1 MIWWKKLI
9 YPFVWIAVM
18 AIIGILKLFTWLERE
33 SKELL
38 SNWQPSRCD
47 GKLRV
52 FRRIGYFLRRW
63 SKRMDRNITTR
74 KWELNNFTK
83 EELID
88 MYINIYD
95 AQTRA
100 ENAIDFLETA
110 KQSLEEEVE
119 RLKQRDYQGVLQ
131 NICETLKEIRDILK
145 RG

>member
-1 MIWWKKLI
+1 MNK
-9 YPFVWIAVM
+9 
-18 AIIGILKLFTWLERE
+18 
-33 SKELL
+33 
-38 SNWQPSRCD
+38 
-47 GKLRV
+47 
-52 FRRIGYFLRRW
+52 
-63 SKRMDRNITTR
+63 TR

-110 KQSLEEEVE
+110 KQSLEEEVG

>member
-1 MIWWKKLI
+1 
-9 YPFVWIAVM
+9 
-18 AIIGILKLFTWLERE
+18 
-33 SKELL
+33 
-38 SNWQPSRCD
+38 
-47 GKLRV
+47 
-52 FRRIGYFLRRW
+52 
-63 SKRMDRNITTR
+63 MDRNITTR

-100 ENAIDFLETA
+100 ENAIDFLETV

>member
-1 MIWWKKLI
+1 
-9 YPFVWIAVM
+9 
-18 AIIGILKLFTWLERE
+18 
-33 SKELL
+33 
-38 SNWQPSRCD
+38 
-47 GKLRV
+47 
-52 FRRIGYFLRRW
+52 
-63 SKRMDRNITTR
+63 MDRNITTR

-95 AQTRA
+95 AQTRS

>member
-1 MIWWKKLI
+1 
-9 YPFVWIAVM
+9 
-18 AIIGILKLFTWLERE
+18 
-33 SKELL
+33 
-38 SNWQPSRCD
+38 
-47 GKLRV
+47 
-52 FRRIGYFLRRW
+52 
-63 SKRMDRNITTR
+63 MDRNITTR

-145 RG
+145 RR

>member
-1 MIWWKKLI
+1 
-9 YPFVWIAVM
+9 
-18 AIIGILKLFTWLERE
+18 
-33 SKELL
+33 
-38 SNWQPSRCD
+38 
-47 GKLRV
+47 
-52 FRRIGYFLRRW
+52 
-63 SKRMDRNITTR
+63 MDRNR

>member
-1 MIWWKKLI
+1 
-9 YPFVWIAVM
+9 
-18 AIIGILKLFTWLERE
+18 
-33 SKELL
+33 
-38 SNWQPSRCD
+38 
-47 GKLRV
+47 
-52 FRRIGYFLRRW
+52 
-63 SKRMDRNITTR
+63 MDRNITTR

-100 ENAIDFLETA
+100 ENAIDFLEMA

>member
-1 MIWWKKLI
+1 
-9 YPFVWIAVM
+9 
-18 AIIGILKLFTWLERE
+18 
-33 SKELL
+33 
-38 SNWQPSRCD
+38 
-47 GKLRV
+47 
-52 FRRIGYFLRRW
+52 
-63 SKRMDRNITTR
+63 MDRNITTR

-110 KQSLEEEVE
+110 KQSLEEEV
-119 RLKQRDYQGVLQ
+119 RQLKRKDYRDVLQ
-131 NICETLKEIRDILK
+131 DIDMTLKEIKNVLK

>member
-1 MIWWKKLI
+1 
-9 YPFVWIAVM
+9 
-18 AIIGILKLFTWLERE
+18 
-33 SKELL
+33 
-38 SNWQPSRCD
+38 
-47 GKLRV
+47 
-52 FRRIGYFLRRW
+52 
-63 SKRMDRNITTR
+63 MDRNITTR

-100 ENAIDFLETA
+100 ENVIDFLETA

>member
-1 MIWWKKLI
+1 
-9 YPFVWIAVM
+9 
-18 AIIGILKLFTWLERE
+18 
-33 SKELL
+33 
-38 SNWQPSRCD
+38 
-47 GKLRV
+47 
-52 FRRIGYFLRRW
+52 
-63 SKRMDRNITTR
+63 MDRNITTR

-100 ENAIDFLETA
+100 ENAIDFLEVA
-110 KQSLEEEVE
+110 KQALEEEVE
-119 RLKQRDYQGVLQ
+119 RLKQRDYQDVLQ

>member
-1 MIWWKKLI
+1 
-9 YPFVWIAVM
+9 
-18 AIIGILKLFTWLERE
+18 
-33 SKELL
+33 
-38 SNWQPSRCD
+38 
-47 GKLRV
+47 
-52 FRRIGYFLRRW
+52 
-63 SKRMDRNITTR
+63 MDRNITTR

>member
-1 MIWWKKLI
+1 
-9 YPFVWIAVM
+9 
-18 AIIGILKLFTWLERE
+18 
-33 SKELL
+33 
-38 SNWQPSRCD
+38 
-47 GKLRV
+47 
-52 FRRIGYFLRRW
+52 
-63 SKRMDRNITTR
+63 MDRKITTR

>member
-1 MIWWKKLI
+1 
-9 YPFVWIAVM
+9 
-18 AIIGILKLFTWLERE
+18 
-33 SKELL
+33 
-38 SNWQPSRCD
+38 
-47 GKLRV
+47 
-52 FRRIGYFLRRW
+52 
-63 SKRMDRNITTR
+63 MDRNITTR

-110 KQSLEEEVE
+110 KQSLEEEAE

>member
-1 MIWWKKLI
+1 
-9 YPFVWIAVM
+9 
-18 AIIGILKLFTWLERE
+18 
-33 SKELL
+33 
-38 SNWQPSRCD
+38 
-47 GKLRV
+47 
-52 FRRIGYFLRRW
+52 
-63 SKRMDRNITTR
+63 MDRNITTR

-100 ENAIDFLETA
+100 ENAIDFLEMA

-145 RG
+145 RR

>member
-1 MIWWKKLI
+1 
-9 YPFVWIAVM
+9 
-18 AIIGILKLFTWLERE
+18 
-33 SKELL
+33 
-38 SNWQPSRCD
+38 
-47 GKLRV
+47 
-52 FRRIGYFLRRW
+52 
-63 SKRMDRNITTR
+63 MDRNITTR

-100 ENAIDFLETA
+100 ENVIDFLEMA

>member
-1 MIWWKKLI
+1 MEFKTEEELIEMGKCQLIRLVLDLQNEIKLLE
-9 YPFVWIAVM
+9 Y
-18 AIIGILKLFTWLERE
+18 AIKDNQRQAEKVEDDAKCMYRG
-33 SKELL
+33 
-38 SNWQPSRCD
+38 
-47 GKLRV
+47 
-52 FRRIGYFLRRW
+52 
-63 SKRMDRNITTR
+63 

-100 ENAIDFLETA
+100 ENAIDFLEMA

-145 RG
+145 RR